1 MVFERYS
8 AVIIEFHSGDY
19 LFKCIDSL
27 MKQDIR
33 PTKIVVVNNGTSK
46 NTLSRLQDIDIV
58 QTINPSQNLGYA
70 KAANLGIN
78 NTDTQIVATLNPD
91 IILESDCASY
101 ILETMSKDSK
111 VGAVGP
117 LIYETDETIYPS
129 ARINPS
135 LKIALGHAVF
145 SLFTKDNK
153 YTRKYLNAD
162 IDKSRPSQVD
172 WLSGA
177 AIFLNR
183 DALNASGMW
192 DERYFM
198 YCEDIDLCNTL
209 NDNGYRC
216 IYDPRAKI
224 IHKGAV
230 STSSMPI
237 KLLVQHHKS
246 LFLYSQKKYRNK
258 PILKILAMVFIA
270 LRLPLAI
277 VKKIF
282 HID

>member
-1 MVFERYS
+1 
-8 AVIIEFHSGDY
+8 
-19 LFKCIDSL
+19 

-33 PTKIVVVNNGTSK
+33 HTKIVVVNNGTSK

-172 WLSGA
+172 W
-177 AIFLNR
+177 
-183 DALNASGMW
+183 
-192 DERYFM
+192 
-198 YCEDIDLCNTL
+198 
-209 NDNGYRC
+209 
-216 IYDPRAKI
+216 
-224 IHKGAV
+224 
-230 STSSMPI
+230 
-237 KLLVQHHKS
+237 
-246 LFLYSQKKYRNK
+246 
-258 PILKILAMVFIA
+258 
-270 LRLPLAI
+270 
-277 VKKIF
+277 
-282 HID
+282 